1 MRALAIF
8 ALGFAH
14 ELLDNTQRRRLST
27 QLHKITASD
36 AAAYAQFG
44 WSVAKAGDVIVV
56 GAVFFDDIDDH
67 SNQAVYV
74 YRTSDGGATYDEIAK
89 LTAAALAWD
98 SGFGQSVAIDGDTI
112 VVGTWS
118 KATVYI
124 FRIADGGVNE
134 VTTLTPD
141 VAWPENTF
149 GRSVAIDGGTVVVG
163 AWKDGPISEGL
174 AYVFLTSDG
183 GTTYGQVAVLTA
195 GDAAAGDHFGFSVE
209 IDGDTVLVAA
219 QQMPNGGP
227 GAAYIFR
234 TSDGGASYDQ
244 VAKLTASDGALDDR
258 FSAFLAIEGGTV
270 VIGAPRDDDA
280 GTNSGSAYVFRTND
294 GWATYSFVA
303 KLTADDAAAGDYFG
317 KEVEIEDGVVAIGAC
332 APPGIEPSGGEAVYI
347 FHASDD
353 GLTYG
358 QVAKL
363 TAAAPTTIF
372 GSTYVQGGGLGV
384 ASYHFRAAGD
394 CYISYENAP
403 PSWLLDDGS
412 SPPAVKTFDSPLWDA
427 ASRTFT
433 GVIDWSPTTFGG
445 DARWEYTIV
454 FSEDFRV
461 VSGGEV
467 RLFDASGEQTRTGL
481 FGIDRNASLY
491 ADDRFGQSL
500 AMDGGTIVVGAMRD
514 EDAGSDSGSAYVF
527 SLPATPTPQPTAKA
541 LGSDAATRAGPLLA
555 LLLVAATTVL

>member
-8 ALGFAH
+8 ALGFAPAWG
-14 ELLDNTQRRRLST
+14 LLDTQRRRLSGDYP

-36 AAAYAQFG
+36 EFAYEQFG
-44 WSVAKAGDVIVV
+44 WSVAKSGDVIVV
-56 GAVFFDDIDDH
+56 GAVAVYDENLWI
-67 SNQAVYV
+67 QAVYV

-89 LTAAALAWD
+89 LTSPAQTHIPD

-163 AWKDGPISEGL
+163 AWKDGPVSEGL

-234 TSDGGASYDQ
+234 TGDGGASYDQ

-258 FSAFLAIEGGTV
+258 FSARRF
-270 VIGAPRDDDA
+270 
-280 GTNSGSAYVFRTND
+280 
-294 GWATYSFVA
+294 W
-303 KLTADDAAAGDYFG
+303 
-317 KEVEIEDGVVAIGAC
+317 
-332 APPGIEPSGGEAVYI
+332 
-347 FHASDD
+347 
-353 GLTYG
+353 
-358 QVAKL
+358 
-363 TAAAPTTIF
+363 
-372 GSTYVQGGGLGV
+372 
-384 ASYHFRAAGD
+384 
-394 CYISYENAP
+394 
-403 PSWLLDDGS
+403 
-412 SPPAVKTFDSPLWDA
+412 PAVWCAGRNRDHAIFDLH
-427 ASRTFT
+427 
-433 GVIDWSPTTFGG
+433 
-445 DARWEYTIV
+445 
-454 FSEDFRV
+454 
-461 VSGGEV
+461 
-467 RLFDASGEQTRTGL
+467 
-481 FGIDRNASLY
+481 
-491 ADDRFGQSL
+491 
-500 AMDGGTIVVGAMRD
+500 
-514 EDAGSDSGSAYVF
+514 
-527 SLPATPTPQPTAKA
+527 
-541 LGSDAATRAGPLLA
+541 
-555 LLLVAATTVL
+555 

>member
-1 MRALAIF
+1 MRARAIF
-8 ALGFAH
+8 PLWFATACG
-14 ELLDNTQRRRLST
+14 LLDNTQRRLSSYP
-27 QLHKITASD
+27 QHKITASD

-44 WSVAKAGDVIVV
+44 WSVAKSGDVIVV

-98 SGFGQSVAIDGDTI
+98 SGFGNSVAIDGDTI
-112 VVGTWS
+112 VVGTAY

-163 AWKDGPISEGL
+163 AWKDGPVSEGL

-270 VIGAPRDDDA
+270 VIGAPRDDDS

-294 GWATYSFVA
+294 GWATYNFVA

-317 KEVEIEDGVVAIGAC
+317 KEVGIEDGVVAIGAC

-363 TAAAPTTIF
+363 TAAD
-372 GSTYVQGGGLGV
+372 GV
-384 ASYHFRAAGD
+384 AG
-394 CYISYENAP
+394 
-403 PSWLLDDGS
+403 
-412 SPPAVKTFDSPLWDA
+412 
-427 ASRTFT
+427 
-433 GVIDWSPTTFGG
+433 
-445 DARWEYTIV
+445 
-454 FSEDFRV
+454 
-461 VSGGEV
+461 
-467 RLFDASGEQTRTGL
+467 
-481 FGIDRNASLY
+481 
-491 ADDRFGQSL
+491 DRFGQSL

-514 EDAGSDSGSAYVF
+514 EDAGNRTGSVYVF
-527 SLPATPTPQPTAKA
+527 SPETPA
-541 LGSDAATRAGPLLA
+541 LESDSTTRAGPLLA

>member
-44 WSVAKAGDVIVV
+44 WSVAKSGDVIVV

-112 VVGTWS
+112 VVGTAY

-163 AWKDGPISEGL
+163 AWKDGPVSEGL
-174 AYVFLTSDG
+174 AYVFRTSDG
-183 GTTYGQVAVLTA
+183 GTTYDQVAVLTA
-195 GDAAAGDHFGFSVE
+195 DDAAAGDHFGFSVE

-303 KLTADDAAAGDYFG
+303 KLTADDAAAGDYFV

-353 GLTYG
+353 GLTYS

-363 TAAAPTTIF
+363 TAAD
-372 GSTYVQGGGLGV
+372 GV
-384 ASYHFRAAGD
+384 AG
-394 CYISYENAP
+394 
-403 PSWLLDDGS
+403 
-412 SPPAVKTFDSPLWDA
+412 
-427 ASRTFT
+427 
-433 GVIDWSPTTFGG
+433 
-445 DARWEYTIV
+445 
-454 FSEDFRV
+454 
-461 VSGGEV
+461 
-467 RLFDASGEQTRTGL
+467 
-481 FGIDRNASLY
+481 
-491 ADDRFGQSL
+491 DRFGQSL

-514 EDAGSDSGSAYVF
+514 EDAGNRTGSVYVF
-527 SLPATPTPQPTAKA
+527 SPETPA
-541 LGSDAATRAGPLLA
+541 LESDSTTRAGPLLA

>member
-1 MRALAIF
+1 MRARAIF
-8 ALGFAH
+8 PLWFATACG
-14 ELLDNTQRRRLST
+14 LLDNTQRRLSSYP
-27 QLHKITASD
+27 QHKITASD

-44 WSVAKAGDVIVV
+44 WSVAKSGDVIVV

-98 SGFGQSVAIDGDTI
+98 SGFGNSVAIDGDTI
-112 VVGTWS
+112 VVGTAY

-163 AWKDGPISEGL
+163 AWKDGPVSEGL

-244 VAKLTASDGALDDR
+244 VAKLTAADAADDMFGSSVAIDGATIVVGASYDDDGGSNSGSAYV
-258 FSAFLAIEGGTV
+258 FQIPDGGATYEQVAKLTASDAMESAFFGHSVAIEGDTV
-270 VIGAPRDDDA
+270 VVGAYYDGPS
-280 GTNSGSAYVFRTND
+280 NSGSAYVFRTTD
-294 GWATYSFVA
+294 G
-303 KLTADDAAAGDYFG
+303 
-317 KEVEIEDGVVAIGAC
+317 GA
-332 APPGIEPSGGEAVYI
+332 
-347 FHASDD
+347 
-353 GLTYG
+353 TYG

-363 TAAAPTTIF
+363 TSADAAARYDSF
-372 GSTYVQGGGLGV
+372 GWSV
-384 ASYHFRAAGD
+384 AIAGD
-394 CYISYENAP
+394 
-403 PSWLLDDGS
+403 
-412 SPPAVKTFDSPLWDA
+412 T
-427 ASRTFT
+427 
-433 GVIDWSPTTFGG
+433 
-445 DARWEYTIV
+445 
-454 FSEDFRV
+454 V
-461 VSGGEV
+461 VSGA
-467 RLFDASGEQTRTGL
+467 F
-481 FGIDRNASLY
+481 Y
-491 ADDRFGQSL
+491 K
-500 AMDGGTIVVGAMRD
+500 
-514 EDAGSDSGSAYVF
+514 GSAYVF
-527 SLPATPTPQPTAKA
+527 SPPAPTAQPTTSPQPTMSPQPTPQPTTPA
-541 LGSDAATRAGPLLA
+541 LESDSATRAGTLA
-555 LLLVAATTVL
+555 TVLVVAATALAL

>member
-8 ALGFAH
+8 ALCFAPGCG
-14 ELLDNTQRRRLST
+14 LDNT
-27 QLHKITASD
+27 HKITASD

-44 WSVAKAGDVIVV
+44 WSVAKSGDVIVV

-112 VVGTWS
+112 VVGTAY

-163 AWKDGPISEGL
+163 ARKDGPVSEGL
-174 AYVFLTSDG
+174 AYVFRTSDG
-183 GTTYGQVAVLTA
+183 GTTYRQVAVLTA

-244 VAKLTASDGALDDR
+244 VAKLTASDAAQNDYFG
-258 FSAFLAIEGGTV
+258 FSVAIDGGST
-270 VIGAPRDDDA
+270 
-280 GTNSGSAYVFRTND
+280 SGSAYVFE
-294 GWATYSFVA
+294 
-303 KLTADDAAAGDYFG
+303 DDSSWWDYF
-317 KEVEIEDGVVAIGAC
+317 
-332 APPGIEPSGGEAVYI
+332 S
-347 FHASDD
+347 
-353 GLTYG
+353 
-358 QVAKL
+358 
-363 TAAAPTTIF
+363 
-372 GSTYVQGGGLGV
+372 
-384 ASYHFRAAGD
+384 
-394 CYISYENAP
+394 
-403 PSWLLDDGS
+403 
-412 SPPAVKTFDSPLWDA
+412 
-427 ASRTFT
+427 
-433 GVIDWSPTTFGG
+433 
-445 DARWEYTIV
+445 
-454 FSEDFRV
+454 
-461 VSGGEV
+461 
-467 RLFDASGEQTRTGL
+467 
-481 FGIDRNASLY
+481 
-491 ADDRFGQSL
+491 
-500 AMDGGTIVVGAMRD
+500 
-514 EDAGSDSGSAYVF
+514 
-527 SLPATPTPQPTAKA
+527 
-541 LGSDAATRAGPLLA
+541 SDAATRRLPRAMILLA
-555 LLLVAATTVL
+555 AAAAMLAL